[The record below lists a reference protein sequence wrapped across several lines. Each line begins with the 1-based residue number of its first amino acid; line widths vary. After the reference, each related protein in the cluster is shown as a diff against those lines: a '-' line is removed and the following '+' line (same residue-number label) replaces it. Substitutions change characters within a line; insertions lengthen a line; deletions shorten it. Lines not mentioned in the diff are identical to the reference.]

1 VWTSL
6 PHTRAAPSTS
16 RRPRGW
22 NFRSASQILA
32 CAIHPREGHWNP
44 LGAEASSGSTPGMN
58 RASHEGLEAVCVDLT
73 STYTR
78 CALTLAATPGLE
90 FQKRKPDYQRK
101 THLKLP
107 DRSTWDHNASTSDLL
122 SFRTLCT
129 PRTSQPPRIS
139 PHSTN
144 PENPT
149 PLSPPTHT
157 APSRLAHPSPLITL
171 ANTHHPN
178 TSPAPP
184 TLDSQRTSPAP
195 PTLNSQRQ
203 NESCREGQ
211 SIRESAWYE
220 HPSVEIGN
228 DEGTV
233 AAAVAAAARDGAESD
248 ERVNESPG

>member
-1 VWTSL
+1 
-6 PHTRAAPSTS
+6 
-16 RRPRGW
+16 
-22 NFRSASQILA
+22 
-32 CAIHPREGHWNP
+32 
-44 LGAEASSGSTPGMN
+44 MN
-58 RASHEGLEAVCVDLT
+58 RASHKGLETGLGNSRRPKCKGARTQSPRAQVKTPCG
-73 STYTR
+73 
-78 CALTLAATPGLE
+78 ALRIPNQNLPSH
-90 FQKRKPDYQRK
+90 PQRK

-107 DRSTWDHNASTSDLL
+107 DRSTWDHNASTIDLL

-129 PRTSQPPRIS
+129 PQTSQPPRIS

-144 PENPT
+144 PENPP

-184 TLDSQRTSPAP
+184 TL
-195 PTLNSQRQ
+195 NSQRQ
-203 NESCREGQ
+203 NESCRQGQ
-211 SIRESAWYE
+211 SVLESAWPK
-220 HPSVEIGN
+220 HPSVEIEN

-248 ERVNESPG
+248 E

>member
-1 VWTSL
+1 M
-6 PHTRAAPSTS
+6 
-16 RRPRGW
+16 
-22 NFRSASQILA
+22 NCA
-32 CAIHPREGHWNP
+32 C
-44 LGAEASSGSTPGMN
+44 
-58 RASHEGLEAVCVDLT
+58 HEGLEAGCGDLT
-73 STYTR
+73 STHTS
-78 CALTLAATPGLE
+78 CALILAATPGLE
-90 FQKRKPDYQRK
+90 FQKAKPETGLGNSRRPKRKGARTRSPRAQVKTPCGALCIPNQNLPSHPQRK

-107 DRSTWDHNASTSDLL
+107 DRSTSDHNGSTSDLL

-211 SIRESAWYE
+211 SVRESAWRK

-248 ERVNESPG
+248 E